1 MRNRS
6 WPHELCITHAIHCKL
21 IEYKQTRRQRR
32 SQVKAFKGWQYTEYI
47 VQSQNCICLMF
58 SLKVM
63 FTDKIILA
71 LMLFDIIT
79 SWVYIRRI
87 PILWTELCCVLYCC
101 WFWLT
106 HLMPQALHNG
116 VPSSASLQSGVFLV
130 PQDAHCFPASEKN
143 NAIHCFSEGC
153 LKSAI
158 KIASYVTTAAHSPL
172 ISAIYKRSYI
182 NS

>member
-47 VQSQNCICLMF
+47 VQSQNCIFLMF

-71 LMLFDIIT
+71 LMLFVIIT
-79 SWVYIRRI
+79 SWGTLGLPTLDWVVLCSILLLILIDSPNAAGVAQRSSVLCISPERSLSSTARCTLFSCIRKEQCDSLL
-87 PILWTELCCVLYCC
+87 LWGMPQERYKNCELCY
-101 WFWLT
+101 
-106 HLMPQALHNG
+106 N
-116 VPSSASLQSGVFLV
+116 SSTFAS
-130 PQDAHCFPASEKN
+130 H
-143 NAIHCFSEGC
+143 
-153 LKSAI
+153 
-158 KIASYVTTAAHSPL
+158 
-172 ISAIYKRSYI
+172 
-182 NS
+182 